1 MRSMADLATVPYD
14 IDDEM
19 LTRTRDDGWPR
30 VRVYEPAE
38 VAVVIGRG
46 GHQDLELDTAN
57 IAADGVTLYKRPGGG
72 CSVVLDPGNLI
83 VSVVV
88 PLEGIGGI
96 KTAFAAISEWLIT
109 ALTVCDVPGVKQR
122 GVSDLAIGERKIGG
136 SCMYR
141 TRGLLYYSTTLL
153 IDPDLDL
160 IDRYLLYPPREPDYR
175 SGRSHRRFMG
185 SLKALGLPP
194 GNADL
199 AYRLNI
205 MLNLRLE
212 ELVDALQDPGGFPA

>member
-1 MRSMADLATVPYD
+1 
-14 IDDEM
+14 
-19 LTRTRDDGWPR
+19 
-30 VRVYEPAE
+30 
-38 VAVVIGRG
+38 
-46 GHQDLELDTAN
+46 
-57 IAADGVTLYKRPGGG
+57 
-72 CSVVLDPGNLI
+72 
-83 VSVVV
+83 
-88 PLEGIGGI
+88 
-96 KTAFAAISEWLIT
+96 
-109 ALTVCDVPGVKQR
+109 
-122 GVSDLAIGERKIGG
+122 
-136 SCMYR
+136 
-141 TRGLLYYSTTLL
+141 L